1 MMAKRRLILI
11 AVPALVVAGIAAL
24 LFWTSR
30 PPQFASLV
38 TGTLGRSLGL
48 EITVGGA
55 SEYRLR
61 GAPVLVVRDVVVRE
75 PGAAT
80 PLLRADRIHVS
91 VPWSTVR
98 SRGKT
103 LSIRRIELDSPRL
116 DLAALQHWLSTRPPG
131 EERIPTLTDG
141 LAINNGTVIAAGWSL
156 DGIDATLPSVHP
168 DRPAHARVRGRYV
181 DAPLHIPFDLDLALS
196 RPARRA
202 DLRAQGELTLDHGDW
217 SMPSSI
223 IVSGPLDFG
232 EDAIRLT
239 PARIGIVT
247 QYVSKEQRIPFA
259 LGLHGPL
266 AFEDATWRLSP
277 AHVVLRPRP
286 ATPGAKSEP
295 SIVPDLNARGRL
307 ALGGRLS
314 LLLGGTIARWPA
326 AWPTL
331 PPPIGQ
337 STSPLP
343 FGLAYE
349 GATDLTDTTALSL
362 RRDATRFDGRFRV
375 PAVLDWTRAATAG
388 NPLPPLDGTLSTPQL
403 EIAGAQLQGVE
414 VEFEGDGD
422 GVDASTAASPNPS
435 P

>member
-11 AVPALVVAGIAAL
+11 AVLALMVAGIAAL

-202 DLRAQGELTLDHGDW
+202 DQPERIETDHDQTHRQPRR
-217 SMPSSI
+217 SVQES
-223 IVSGPLDFG
+223 
-232 EDAIRLT
+232 
-239 PARIGIVT
+239 
-247 QYVSKEQRIPFA
+247 
-259 LGLHGPL
+259 LG
-266 AFEDATWRLSP
+266 
-277 AHVVLRPRP
+277 
-286 ATPGAKSEP
+286 
-295 SIVPDLNARGRL
+295 RGHES
-307 ALGGRLS
+307 AGR
-314 LLLGGTIARWPA
+314 
-326 AWPTL
+326 
-331 PPPIGQ
+331 
-337 STSPLP
+337 
-343 FGLAYE
+343 
-349 GATDLTDTTALSL
+349 
-362 RRDATRFDGRFRV
+362 
-375 PAVLDWTRAATAG
+375 
-388 NPLPPLDGTLSTPQL
+388 
-403 EIAGAQLQGVE
+403 
-414 VEFEGDGD
+414 
-422 GVDASTAASPNPS
+422 
-435 P
+435 